1 MGRRK
6 GMRQLIFTFI
16 LATLSLALPLS
27 AEAVETVSVYA
38 LFNDKAILMVD
49 GSRRVLK
56 AGEVSPE
63 GVRLISASTQADE
76 AVIEVEG
83 KRRVLK
89 LGVVISAFTG
99 PAQASTTLWA
109 SSNGFF
115 HAEGSINRVPLT
127 FLVDT
132 GANTIAMN
140 TATAKRVGIE
150 YEKGQPGIAKT
161 ASGFVKI
168 YSVTLDRVKI
178 GEIELRNV
186 EAGVIDGAQP
196 DTPLLGM
203 SFLGRLEM
211 RRDGNKME
219 LIKKY

>member
-1 MGRRK
+1 
-6 GMRQLIFTFI
+6 MRQLI
-16 LATLSLALPLS
+16 LTLCLLPLALITPLPAQA
-27 AEAVETVSVYA
+27 AESVSIYA
-38 LFNDKAILMVD
+38 LFNDKAILLVD

-56 AGEVSPE
+56 AGEESPE
-63 GVRLISASTQADE
+63 GVRLISASTASDE

-89 LGVVISAFTG
+89 LGVVISAFTVS
-99 PAQASTTLWA
+99 ARASTTLWA

-115 HAEGSINRVPLT
+115 HADGSINGVPLT

-140 TATAKRVGIE
+140 IATAQRVGID
-150 YEKGQPGIAKT
+150 YKKGQPGVAKT
-161 ASGFVKI
+161 ASGFIRI
-168 YSVTLDRVKI
+168 YGLTLKSVKI
-178 GEIELRNV
+178 GEIELHNV
-186 EAGVIDGAQP
+186 EAGVIEGPQP

-211 RRDGNKME
+211 RRDGDKME

>member
-1 MGRRK
+1 
-6 GMRQLIFTFI
+6 MRQLILILLLTLG
-16 LATLSLALPLS
+16 LATPFSLRA
-27 AEAVETVSVYA
+27 AESVSIYA
-38 LFNDKAILMVD
+38 LFNGKAILLVD
-49 GSRRVLK
+49 GTRRVLK
-56 AGEVSPE
+56 AGEESPE
-63 GVRLISASTQADE
+63 GIRLISASTETDE
-76 AVIEVEG
+76 AVIEAEG

-99 PAQASTTLWA
+99 AARASTTLYA

-115 HAEGSINRVPLT
+115 HAEGSINGVPLT

-140 TATAKRVGIE
+140 SATARRVGIE
-150 YEKGQPGIAKT
+150 YLKGQPGVAKT
-161 ASGFVKI
+161 ASGFIKI
-168 YSVTLDRVKI
+168 YGLTLNRVKI
-178 GEIELRNV
+178 GEIELHNV
-186 EAGVIDGAQP
+186 EAGVIEGSQP

-211 RRDGNKME
+211 RRDGDKME

>member
-1 MGRRK
+1 MTQG
-6 GMRQLIFTFI
+6 LV
-16 LATLSLALPLS
+16 LSPCLQA
-27 AEAVETVSVYA
+27 AETISIYA
-38 LFNDKAILMVD
+38 LFNGKAILMVD
-49 GSRRVLK
+49 GNRRVLK
-56 AGEVSPE
+56 AGEESPE
-63 GVRLISASTQADE
+63 GVRLVSASTDTDE

-83 KRRVLK
+83 KRQVLK

-99 PAQASTTLWA
+99 SAHASTTLWA
-109 SSNGFF
+109 GRNGFF
-115 HAEGSINRVPLT
+115 HADGSINGVPLT

-140 TATAKRVGIE
+140 IATAQRVGID
-150 YEKGQPGIAKT
+150 YRKGQPGVAKT
-161 ASGFVKI
+161 ASGFVRI
-168 YSVTLDRVKI
+168 YGLSLDRVKI

-186 EAGVIDGAQP
+186 EAGVIEGSQP

-211 RRDGNKME
+211 RRDGDKME

>member
-1 MGRRK
+1 
-6 GMRQLIFTFI
+6 MRQLI
-16 LATLSLALPLS
+16 LTLLLTLGLVMPFSLRA
-27 AEAVETVSVYA
+27 AESVSIYA
-38 LFNDKAILMVD
+38 LFNGKAILLVD
-49 GSRRVLK
+49 GTRRVLK
-56 AGEVSPE
+56 AGEESPE
-63 GVRLISASTQADE
+63 GIRLISASTETDE

-83 KRRVLK
+83 KRSVLK

-99 PAQASTTLWA
+99 SARASTTLWA
-109 SSNGFF
+109 GSNGFF
-115 HAEGSINRVPLT
+115 HADGSVNGVPLT

-140 TATAKRVGIE
+140 IATARRVGID
-150 YEKGQPGIAKT
+150 YLKGQPGIAKT

-168 YSVTLDRVKI
+168 YGLTLNSVKI
-178 GEIELRNV
+178 GEIELHNV
-186 EAGVIDGAQP
+186 EAGVIEGSQP

-211 RRDGNKME
+211 RRDGDKME

>member
-1 MGRRK
+1 
-6 GMRQLIFTFI
+6 MRQLILTFLLI
-16 LATLSLALPLS
+16 ALSLALPPCLR
-27 AEAVETVSVYA
+27 AAETVSVYA
-38 LFNDKAILMVD
+38 LFNGKAILMVD

-56 AGEVSPE
+56 EGEVSPE
-63 GVRLISASTQADE
+63 GVRLISASTETDE

-89 LGVVISAFTG
+89 MGVVISAFTG

-115 HAEGSINRVPLT
+115 HAEGSINGVPLT

-140 TATAKRVGIE
+140 IATAKRVGIE

-168 YSVTLDRVKI
+168 YGLTLDRVKI

-186 EAGVIDGAQP
+186 EAGVIEGSQP

-211 RRDGNKME
+211 RRDGNRMD

>member
-1 MGRRK
+1 MRR
-6 GMRQLIFTFI
+6 LILTF
-16 LATLSLALPLS
+16 LLLTLSLVTPLS
-27 AEAVETVSVYA
+27 LRAAESVSIYA
-38 LFNDKAILMVD
+38 LFNGKAILLVD

-63 GVRLISASTQADE
+63 GVRLISASTETDE

-99 PAQASTTLWA
+99 SARASATLWA

-115 HAEGSINRVPLT
+115 HADGSINGVPLT

-140 TATAKRVGIE
+140 SATARRVGID
-150 YEKGQPGIAKT
+150 YLKGQPGVAKT

-168 YSVTLDRVKI
+168 YGLTLNSVKI
-178 GEIELRNV
+178 GEIELHNV
-186 EAGVIDGAQP
+186 EAGVIEGSQP

-211 RRDGNKME
+211 RRDGDKME

>member
-1 MGRRK
+1 MHR
-6 GMRQLIFTFI
+6 LILTF
-16 LATLSLALPLS
+16 LLLTLSLVTPLS
-27 AEAVETVSVYA
+27 LQAAESVSIYA
-38 LFNDKAILMVD
+38 LFNGKAILLVD
-49 GSRRVLK
+49 GARRVLT
-56 AGEVSPE
+56 AGEASPE
-63 GVRLISASTQADE
+63 GIRLVSASTETDE

-99 PAQASTTLWA
+99 AARASTTLYA

-115 HAEGSINRVPLT
+115 HAEGSINGVPLT

-140 TATAKRVGIE
+140 IATARRVGID
-150 YEKGQPGIAKT
+150 YLKGQPGIAKT
-161 ASGFVKI
+161 ASGFIKI
-168 YSVTLDRVKI
+168 YGMTLDRVKI
-178 GEIELRNV
+178 GEIELHNV
-186 EAGVIDGAQP
+186 EAGVIEGSQP

-211 RRDGNKME
+211 RRDGDKME

>member
-1 MGRRK
+1 
-6 GMRQLIFTFI
+6 MRQLILT
-16 LATLSLALPLS
+16 LLLTLGLVMPLSLRA
-27 AEAVETVSVYA
+27 AESVSIYA
-38 LFNDKAILMVD
+38 LFNGKAILLVD

-56 AGEVSPE
+56 AGEASPE
-63 GVRLISASTQADE
+63 GIRLISASTETDE

-83 KRRVLK
+83 KRSVLK

-99 PAQASTTLWA
+99 SARASTTLWA

-115 HAEGSINRVPLT
+115 HADGSINGVPLT

-140 TATAKRVGIE
+140 SATARRVGIDFQ
-150 YEKGQPGIAKT
+150 KGQPGVAKT
-161 ASGFVKI
+161 ASGFVKM
-168 YSVTLDRVKI
+168 YGLTLNRVKI
-178 GEIELRNV
+178 GEIELHNV
-186 EAGVIDGAQP
+186 EAGVIDGSQP

-211 RRDGNKME
+211 RRDGDKME

>member
-1 MGRRK
+1 
-6 GMRQLIFTFI
+6 MRQLILTLLLI
-16 LATLSLALPLS
+16 TLSLALPPYLR
-27 AEAVETVSVYA
+27 AAETVSVYA
-38 LFNDKAILMVD
+38 LFNGKAILMVD

-56 AGEVSPE
+56 EGEVSTE
-63 GVRLISASTQADE
+63 GVRLISASTETDE

-89 LGVVISAFTG
+89 MGVVISAFTG

-115 HAEGSINRVPLT
+115 HAEGSINGVPLT

-140 TATAKRVGIE
+140 IATAKRVGIE

-168 YSVTLDRVKI
+168 YGLTLDRVKI

-186 EAGVIDGAQP
+186 EAGVIEGSQP

-211 RRDGNKME
+211 RRDGNRMD

>member
-1 MGRRK
+1 
-6 GMRQLIFTFI
+6 MRQII
-16 LATLSLALPLS
+16 LTLLLLPLGLIAPRS
-27 AEAVETVSVYA
+27 VQAADTVSIYA
-38 LFNDKAILMVD
+38 LFNDKAILLVD

-56 AGEVSPE
+56 AGEQSPE
-63 GVRLISASTQADE
+63 GVRLISASTATDE

-83 KRRVLK
+83 KRSVLK
-89 LGVVISAFTG
+89 LGVVISAFT
-99 PAQASTTLWA
+99 ASARASTTLWA

-115 HAEGSINRVPLT
+115 HAEGSINGVPLT

-140 TATAKRVGIE
+140 AATAQRVGID
-150 YEKGQPGIAKT
+150 YKKGQSGIAKT
-161 ASGFVKI
+161 ASGFIKM
-168 YSVTLDRVKI
+168 YGLTLKSVKI
-178 GEIELRNV
+178 GDIELHNI
-186 EAGVIDGAQP
+186 EAGVIEGPQP

-211 RRDGNKME
+211 RRDGDKME

>member
-1 MGRRK
+1 
-6 GMRQLIFTFI
+6 MRQLISTLVI
-16 LATLSLALPLS
+16 LMLGLALPFSLRAADS
-27 AEAVETVSVYA
+27 VSVYA
-38 LFNDKAILMVD
+38 LFNGKAILLVD
-49 GSRRVLK
+49 GVRRVLQ
-56 AGEVSPE
+56 AGEASPE
-63 GVRLISASTQADE
+63 GIRLISASTTTDE

-99 PAQASTTLWA
+99 SERASTTLWA

-115 HAEGSINRVPLT
+115 HAEGSINGVPLT

-140 TATAKRVGIE
+140 MATAQRVGID
-150 YEKGQPGIAKT
+150 YQKGQPGVAKT

-168 YSVTLDRVKI
+168 YGLMLNSVKI

-186 EAGVIDGAQP
+186 EAGVIEGSQP

-211 RRDGNKME
+211 RRDGNRMD